1 MKQPITFAICGF
13 GNRGRDAYAAYQKQ
27 HPDQMKIVA
36 VAEPVPERLMA
47 ARTEYG
53 VEEAMCFEN
62 AETLLKQ
69 PKLAD
74 VMIIATQ
81 DRQHIGH
88 ALPALELGY
97 HLLLE
102 KPISPELKECVALL
116 DKAHETGRLVVVCH
130 VLRYTAF
137 FSTLKELIEQ
147 GAVGTVQTLDAV
159 ENVAYYH
166 HAHSFVRGNWR
177 NSAESCPMILAKSC
191 HDMDMIRYLMGE
203 PCVRVSS
210 FGRLGHFRRENA
222 PAGSAG
228 RCLDCG
234 VRDACPY
241 DAEKIYLTNPQTG
254 LLNGNVKW
262 PVSVLAHDPT
272 EGKVRQALREGPYG
286 RCVYHCD
293 NDVVDHQVVSMEF
306 ESGATATFT
315 MSAFTQ
321 KCYRTVRVMGSMGE
335 LEGDMD
341 LNRITVRR
349 FGQADQVIDLA
360 AAQGMSGHGGGD
372 EGIMASLCE
381 LVKRNETAAL
391 SSIDASVESH
401 VMALAAEHSRLNGGQ
416 SVELEAFAR
425 SAAR

>member
-27 HPDQMKIVA
+27 HPGQMKIVA

-177 NSAESCPMILAKSC
+177 NSAESCPMI
-191 HDMDMIRYLMGE
+191 
-203 PCVRVSS
+203 
-210 FGRLGHFRRENA
+210 
-222 PAGSAG
+222 
-228 RCLDCG
+228 
-234 VRDACPY
+234 
-241 DAEKIYLTNPQTG
+241 
-254 LLNGNVKW
+254 
-262 PVSVLAHDPT
+262 
-272 EGKVRQALREGPYG
+272 
-286 RCVYHCD
+286 
-293 NDVVDHQVVSMEF
+293 
-306 ESGATATFT
+306 
-315 MSAFTQ
+315 
-321 KCYRTVRVMGSMGE
+321 
-335 LEGDMD
+335 
-341 LNRITVRR
+341 
-349 FGQADQVIDLA
+349 
-360 AAQGMSGHGGGD
+360 
-372 EGIMASLCE
+372 
-381 LVKRNETAAL
+381 
-391 SSIDASVESH
+391 
-401 VMALAAEHSRLNGGQ
+401 
-416 SVELEAFAR
+416 
-425 SAAR
+425 